1 MKKILKFV
9 LLTILCIFFNSEVIA
24 QKYRV
29 NDVVENKFIINKK
42 FQIDLP
48 SGEWIV
54 VEKDNDFY
62 YGLTSKVFSLVRLEN
77 NRVIEGI
84 EIGVMKTA
92 GIYEHYVNGA
102 IIEALFK
109 NKYDGCYERPEYMI
123 TRFYKRGISRNCF
136 WLGHSDVFKDVYT
149 PDDPSTKT
157 YNSQVRKWI
166 KENNIELPKVAL
178 FSNHSYF
185 SRMKDGRWYILS
197 YMIDPSI
204 LKAPP
209 NKYTNEETSE
219 YHRNNIDN
227 YPKHKEIMKNWISI
241 SAQRHIEFENSLD
254 AIERHR
260 LNLNDLS
267 PSPKKKSKDLSN
279 DIVNQIKKL
288 NELYKDGSLTKD
300 EFEKAKKKILN

>member
-109 NKYDGCYERPEYMI
+109 TNMMVVMNG
-123 TRFYKRGISRNCF
+123 
-136 WLGHSDVFKDVYT
+136 L
-149 PDDPSTKT
+149 
-157 YNSQVRKWI
+157 
-166 KENNIELPKVAL
+166 NI
-178 FSNHSYF
+178 
-185 SRMKDGRWYILS
+185 
-197 YMIDPSI
+197 
-204 LKAPP
+204 
-209 NKYTNEETSE
+209 
-219 YHRNNIDN
+219 
-227 YPKHKEIMKNWISI
+227 
-241 SAQRHIEFENSLD
+241 
-254 AIERHR
+254 
-260 LNLNDLS
+260 
-267 PSPKKKSKDLSN
+267 
-279 DIVNQIKKL
+279 
-288 NELYKDGSLTKD
+288 
-300 EFEKAKKKILN
+300 